1 MSGPGLLRINYFS
14 VFETRRYQLGASIHQ
29 QRHHITVSRHAAGL
43 VVCLEIGVVGR
54 LGNFFNHALVLLPEV
69 CQFLIIFKDVS
80 SDPSSIIIN
89 SKFEN
94 VCFKILPIA
103 SSKNF
108 SPL

>member
-1 MSGPGLLRINYFS
+1 MPLFKEADKPIFLLFS
-14 VFETRRYQLGASIHQ
+14 KID
-29 QRHHITVSRHAAGL
+29 I
-43 VVCLEIGVVGR
+43 R
-54 LGNFFNHALVLLPEV
+54 LSLK
-69 CQFLIIFKDVS
+69 FLIIFKDVS